1 MENLAKVHKSP
12 KKGNGY
18 YPEVVFPPPL
28 EKGKRW
34 VATTTSKEGKK
45 QEVLIDVS
53 PKRKQRKVTH
63 KGAERPKL

>member
-1 MENLAKVHKSP
+1 MGNAKSRL
-12 KKGNGY
+12 
-18 YPEVVFPPPL
+18 PPPL
-28 EKGKRW
+28 GKGKRW
-34 VATTTSKEGKK
+34 VATTTSKEGEK